1 MLRRD
6 LLLSAA
12 LLSAGAS
19 CINAFLSPPLQHP
32 RLQLAANRHK
42 TPKFNP
48 LPAQMNDN
56 EDQNKA
62 SSVTEESDN
71 FDAAGFG
78 NYLAPYLLAFVASVG
93 ITGAFVKFVLM
104 DY

>member
-6 LLLSAA
+6 LIFSAI

-19 CINAFLSPPLQHP
+19 CINAFLSPPSQHP
-32 RLQLAANRHK
+32 HLQLAANRHE
-42 TPKFNP
+42 TPNFNP

-56 EDQNKA
+56 DDQEGFSA
-62 SSVTEESDN
+62 AAAEESDN

-78 NYLAPYLLAFVASVG
+78 NYLAPY
-93 ITGAFVKFVLM
+93 
-104 DY
+104 

>member
-6 LLLSAA
+6 LLFSAI
-12 LLSAGAS
+12 LLCAGAS
-19 CINAFLSPPLQHP
+19 CINAFLSPNLQHQH
-32 RLQLAANRHK
+32 LQLAANRHK
-42 TPKFNP
+42 TPNFNP

-56 EDQNKA
+56 DDQKGVSA
-62 SSVTEESDN
+62 AEESDN

>member
-1 MLRRD
+1 MHGRD
-6 LLLSAA
+6 LLFSAI
-12 LLSAGAS
+12 LLSAGFSS
-19 CINAFLSPPLQHP
+19 CIEAFLAPSSHINLQP
-32 RLQLAANRHK
+32 AATRH
-42 TPKFNP
+42 TTRNFNP

-56 EDQNKA
+56 DEQNGVSA
-62 SSVTEESDN
+62 AEESDN

-78 NYLAPYLLAFVASVG
+78 NYLAPYLIAFVASIG

>member
-1 MLRRD
+1 MLRRSF
-6 LLLSAA
+6 LFSTIMLC
-12 LLSAGAS
+12 AGAS
-19 CINAFLSPPLQHP
+19 CINAFLSPPTQH
-32 RLQLAANRHK
+32 LQLAANRHT
-42 TPKFNP
+42 TPNFNT

-56 EDQNKA
+56 DDQKRVSVAPED
-62 SSVTEESDN
+62 SDN

>member
-1 MLRRD
+1 
-6 LLLSAA
+6 
-12 LLSAGAS
+12 
-19 CINAFLSPPLQHP
+19 
-32 RLQLAANRHK
+32 
-42 TPKFNP
+42 
-48 LPAQMNDN
+48 MNDN